1 MVMGAGVYAS
11 MVATLPIIVIGV
23 GEAFVEK
30 VYAPLLL
37 LLPAITDVSEKD
49 TSVPYVFVTCGIG

>member
-1 MVMGAGVYAS
+1 
-11 MVATLPIIVIGV
+11 V